1 METGSAKEDYLI
13 SDYLSKYSVLE
24 KLYLLFYLSGV
35 HVRFFRVMSS
45 PCEILEAFEEYG
57 LAADNK
63 SLLEALTNIC
73 TEYNLDAEG
82 LSDKWLQFTLNSKVA
97 NTVR

>member
-1 METGSAKEDYLI
+1 MFLKKKILTILI
-13 SDYLSKYSVLE
+13 GGQMKP
-24 KLYLLFYLSGV
+24 
-35 HVRFFRVMSS
+35 FFRIMSS
-45 PCEILEAFEEYG
+45 PCEILEAFEDYG
-57 LAADNK
+57 LEADNK

-82 LSDKWLQFTLNSKVA
+82 LSDKWLQFTLNAKVA

>member
-1 METGSAKEDYLI
+1 
-13 SDYLSKYSVLE
+13 
-24 KLYLLFYLSGV
+24 
-35 HVRFFRVMSS
+35 MSS

-57 LAADNK
+57 LEADNK

-82 LSDKWLQFTLNSKVA
+82 LSDKWLQFTLFQKFSTKRSRLPGNHFE
-97 NTVR
+97 N

>member
-1 METGSAKEDYLI
+1 MFLKKKILTILI
-13 SDYLSKYSVLE
+13 GGQK
-24 KLYLLFYLSGV
+24 KP
-35 HVRFFRVMSS
+35 FFRIMSS
-45 PCEILEAFEEYG
+45 PCEILEAFEDYG
-57 LAADNK
+57 LEADNK

-82 LSDKWLQFTLNSKVA
+82 LSDKWLQFTLNAKVA

>member
-1 METGSAKEDYLI
+1 METGSEKEDYLI
-13 SDYLSKYSVLE
+13 SDYQNILFLKN
-24 KLYLLFYLSGV
+24 YLLFYLSGV

-57 LAADNK
+57 LEADNK

-82 LSDKWLQFTLNSKVA
+82 LSDKWLQFTLNAKVA